1 MEAALFKLVKWSVQQ
16 HYWFFNTEIILFS
29 IEIEMMSPEI
39 LTHMVG
45 LVHTGQNGLE
55 LGR

>member
-1 MEAALFKLVKWSVQQ
+1 MEAAFFKLVKWSVQQ